1 MEAESDE
8 KFFEFHQ
15 KFTKCMDQKNKEIE
29 ELKQNKELKK
39 YEALYKDLLKEN
51 ISLTKESEKMK
62 AMMGSN
68 EVDKLKNEKLTLQWE
83 NERLRKEI
91 EGSKEKELKLANLQL
106 MNEKTKLNG
115 RVITL
120 EKE

>member
-1 MEAESDE
+1 MEAESEE

-15 KFTKCMDQKNKEIE
+15 KFTKLMDTKNKEIE

-51 ISLTKESEKMK
+51 IQLTKESEKLK
-62 AMMGSN
+62 AQ
-68 EVDKLKNEKLTLQWE
+68 VDGKKVEQLTNEKLSLQWE

-91 EGSKEKELKLANLQL
+91 QGSKENELKLANLQL
-106 MNEKTKLNG
+106 MNDKTRLNG
-115 RVITL
+115 RVMNL

>member
-15 KFTKCMDQKNKEIE
+15 KFTKIMDQKNKEIE

-51 ISLTKESEKMK
+51 IQLTKESEKLK
-62 AMMGSN
+62 AMNDG
-68 EVDKLKNEKLTLQWE
+68 K
-83 NERLRKEI
+83 
-91 EGSKEKELKLANLQL
+91 
-106 MNEKTKLNG
+106 
-115 RVITL
+115 
-120 EKE
+120 